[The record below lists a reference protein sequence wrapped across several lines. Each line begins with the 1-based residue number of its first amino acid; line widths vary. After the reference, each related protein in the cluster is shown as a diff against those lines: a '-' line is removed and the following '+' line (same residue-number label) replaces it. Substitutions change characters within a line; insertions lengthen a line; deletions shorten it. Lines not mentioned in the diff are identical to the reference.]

1 MYFWWCA
8 FSGGDP
14 LIYHWKTIVKHG
26 LPLLTLC
33 MIIEIIAGQRLQ
45 LGQEELLAVPV
56 FLISIPV
63 INGVGGNIG
72 SILGARL
79 ASGFHVG
86 YIRPQIKDKH
96 LRENM
101 LTALLLGVCTY
112 LVLAILIY
120 SLSSL
125 VSPAMGVDVARFIV
139 IMVITGFLL
148 VCVLTVVSVATAMIS
163 FKHGV
168 DPDDVVSPVVTTIG
182 DTLGILFLFVF
193 IGVL

>member
-1 MYFWWCA
+1 VHLRWCA
-8 FSGGDP
+8 LRGGDP
-14 LIYHWKTIVKHG
+14 LIYRWRSIVKHG

-33 MIIEIIAGQRLQ
+33 MVVEMIAGQRLQ
-45 LGQEELLAVPV
+45 MGQEELLAVPI

-79 ASGFHVG
+79 ASGLHVG
-86 YIRPQIKDKH
+86 YIQPQIRDKH
-96 LRENM
+96 LRDNV
-101 LTALLLGVCTY
+101 LAALLLGVCTY

-120 SLSSL
+120 SLSTLASQ
-125 VSPAMGVDVARFIV
+125 AMGVDVARFII

-148 VCVLTVVSVATAMIS
+148 VCVLTVVSVATAMFS

-168 DPDDVVSPVVTTIG
+168 DPDDMVSPVVTTIG
-182 DTLGILFLFVF
+182 DMLGILFLFVF

>member
-1 MYFWWCA
+1 M
-8 FSGGDP
+8 
-14 LIYHWKTIVKHG
+14 VVE
-26 LPLLTLC
+26 
-33 MIIEIIAGQRLQ
+33 MIAGQRLQ
-45 LGQEELLAVPV
+45 MGQEELLAVPI

-79 ASGFHVG
+79 ASGLHVG
-86 YIRPQIKDKH
+86 YIQPQIRDKH
-96 LRENM
+96 LRDNV
-101 LTALLLGVCTY
+101 LAALLLGVCTY

-120 SLSSL
+120 SLSTLASQ
-125 VSPAMGVDVARFIV
+125 AMGVDVARFII

-148 VCVLTVVSVATAMIS
+148 VCVLTVVSVATAMFS

-168 DPDDVVSPVVTTIG
+168 DPDDMVSPVVTTIG
-182 DTLGILFLFVF
+182 DMLGILFLFVF